1 MLGETVKIFVY
12 GTLMRGGQLAEIL
25 HTSQYKGSARIS
37 GSLFDTTLGFPAL
50 TDPIQEGD
58 TVEGEVYEVK
68 SETLR
73 RLDTAENVPHLYERI
88 TTVLLDEPIEVF
100 VYRYVPSVA
109 MAHYIPSGK
118 WT

>member
-12 GTLMRGGQLAEIL
+12 GTLIRGGQLAEIL
-25 HTSQYKGSARIS
+25 HNSQYKGSARIS

-88 TTVLLDEPIEVF
+88 TTVLLDKPMEVF
-100 VYRYVPSVA
+100 RVASGPRYSTV
-109 MAHYIPSGK
+109 H
-118 WT
+118 

>member
-1 MLGETVKIFVY
+1 MFGKTVKIFVY

-25 HTSQYKGSARIS
+25 HDSQCKGSARIR

-50 TDPIQEGD
+50 TDPVQEGD
-58 TVEGEVYEVK
+58 TVEGEIYEVK
-68 SETLR
+68 IETLR
-73 RLDTAENVPHLYERI
+73 QLDTAEDVPHLYERI
-88 TTVLLDEPIEVF
+88 TTVLLDEQIEVF

-109 MAHYIPSGK
+109 TARYIPSGK